1 MIFLFYLLIARMD
14 PGLLQLTVDPEPGG
28 YIQCSLAS
36 DRLLFRAQANSS
48 LAMTDHWMLLAGGVL
63 TTNMVDNKAY
73 SLKSHQHHGVLS
85 NEDRNMVSEQRVISV
100 AL

>member
-1 MIFLFYLLIARMD
+1 MIFPFYLLIARMD
-14 PGLLQLTVDPEPGG
+14 SGLLQLTVNPEPGG

-36 DRLLFRAQANSS
+36 DQLLFRAQADSS
-48 LAMTDHWMLLAGGVL
+48 QAMTDQWILLAGVVL
-63 TTNMVDNKAY
+63 TTNMVDNKTY

-85 NEDRNMVSEQRVISV
+85 NEDMNMVSEQRAIIV